1 MRPEEWAAVRRA
13 DVDRERGVV
22 RVERTV
28 VDGKEKP
35 YGKTTR
41 SRRSVPLSSRA
52 LTAIAELPA
61 QLRSPLL
68 FPAPQGGPIRLNNW
82 RRRDWV
88 PALYGA
94 GVDYRPPYAM
104 RHTAISHWL
113 AAGVPIFDV
122 SRYAGTS
129 LQMVERVY
137 GHLVAGSTENARARL
152 DAFRE
157 RESNRLGVEQAS
169 DL

>member
-1 MRPEEWAAVRRA
+1 VGSSSSSCTTSSAA
-13 DVDRERGVV
+13 GLTG
-22 RVERTV
+22 TV
-28 VDGKEKP
+28 VDGVEKP

-41 SRRSVPLSSRA
+41 SRRAVPLSSRVLAA
-52 LTAIAELPA
+52 LEGLPA
-61 QLRSPLL
+61 QLRSPLI

-82 RRRDWV
+82 RKREWV

-94 GVDYRPPYAM
+94 GVEYRRPYAL
-104 RHTAISHWL
+104 RHTAISRWL

-129 LQMVERVY
+129 LQMIERTY
-137 GHLVAGSTENARARL
+137 GHLVAGSAESARARL

-157 RESNRLGVEQAS
+157 LELDRLGVEQAS
-169 DL
+169 DV